1 MVWNSI
7 IAIIIIVTIFA
18 HHTILF
24 LYRLFARAIFLFVVR
39 VWLLMMLYFRPIFF
53 VFPFSVAFFV
63 WNSLQ
68 QHIDTVFWWL
78 CFFFFFFFT
87 RFIQQLLP
95 TQRFLSTKN
104 AESFFFVFFFVE
116 LLVYINLYR
125 ALFIMLTVAMKLVYN
140 GWNKGEI
147 RRTYYGEKIEC
158 WQNWMAL
165 ICYRILFELK
175 NSAHAIA

>member
-1 MVWNSI
+1 MEFHYSHYYYCYYFCSSHNSLFI
-7 IAIIIIVTIFA
+7 SLVRAGNIFIRGSRLTAHDVILPTDFLCFSIFCCFFCLKFIATTHWHSLLVTL
-18 HHTILF
+18 LF
-24 LYRLFARAIFLFVVR
+24 LLLFFYQIHTATTANPKIPFHQKCGI
-39 VWLLMMLYFRPIFF
+39 IFF
-53 VFPFSVAFFV
+53 R
-63 WNSLQ
+63 L
-68 QHIDTVFWWL
+68 
-78 CFFFFFFFT
+78 
-87 RFIQQLLP
+87 
-95 TQRFLSTKN
+95 
-104 AESFFFVFFFVE
+104 FFVE